1 MLYVGIDIGGTFTDC
16 AIIDDRGEI
25 VTIAKVPSYPED
37 PSQAVISV
45 LEVAAGNLKMVIGDF
60 IAQAQVVMHGC
71 TVATNAMVE
80 RKGAKSGLLTT
91 RGHEDAIFI
100 GRVTQKVAGL
110 SEREIVHQSRLSK
123 AEPPVIDPSCIRG
136 IPERID
142 SQGEVVAPLDM
153 EAAELAAQEL
163 VGSGV
168 ESIAVSLLWSFLN
181 TSHETRIK
189 EMLAAKYPHIFVTI
203 SSEVAPLMGEY
214 ERTVTAALSAYLRPQ
229 VVGYIEKLEARL
241 RDLGFSRQLLISH
254 CMGGLT
260 TVDEVRHRP
269 LLTMDSGPAG
279 GVLGAQFFGKLY
291 GEPNIIGTD
300 MGGTTFDVSLIRGG
314 EASLDEEPVIDK
326 YTFLT
331 PKIAIQSIGAGGGSI
346 LWANE
351 DGLLQVGPQSAG
363 ATPGPACYGAGGTEA
378 TVTDVDLFLGY
389 LNPDYFLGGR
399 TKLKKSLAEVALKRL
414 AEKLGMEPVQAASG
428 AFRLVNSRMA
438 DLSRR
443 VTIEQGYDARDFALF
458 SFGGAGPVHCA
469 FYGKEL
475 GVKAIYIP
483 SFATVFSAL
492 GMLTGGIV
500 HSYELSCPLKIPLSA
515 KDIRAIDDIY
525 RRLEARIHSQFP
537 QDGREGEEINITRF
551 IYMKYGLQ
559 PRALAIPLRNGGA
572 GGLDEEA
579 LSAMFETRYASI
591 YGPGSGFKQAGIE
604 ILKCRVDGSY
614 TSTAPT
620 LARESS
626 QGEADPS
633 VALKLQRDA
642 YFEEAGG
649 FVTVP
654 VYEGERLRWGNLLVG
669 PCIVERMGDTIVI
682 PPHTQAELDEFRNVR
697 ISGLENSPRGQ

>member
-25 VTIAKVPSYPED
+25 VTIAKAPSYPQD

-45 LEVAAGNLKMVIGDF
+45 LEEAARNLGLGMGDF
-60 IAQAQVVMHGC
+60 IAQTQVVMHGC
-71 TVATNAMVE
+71 TVATNAMIE
-80 RKGAKSGLLTT
+80 RKGAKTGLLTT

-110 SEREIVHQSRLSK
+110 SEREIVHQSRLNK

-142 SQGEVVAPLDM
+142 SLGQVVAPLDM
-153 EAAELAAQEL
+153 KATEKAAREL

-181 TSHETRIK
+181 TSHEIRIK
-189 EMLAAKYPHIFVTI
+189 EMLAAKYPDIFVTI

-214 ERTVTAALSAYLRPQ
+214 ERTVTAALSAYLRPS
-229 VVGYIEKLEARL
+229 VVSYLEKLETRL

-254 CMGGLT
+254 SMGGLT
-260 TVDEVRHRP
+260 TVEEVRHRP

-346 LWANE
+346 LWADD

-378 TVTDVDLFLGY
+378 TVTDADLFLGY

-399 TKLKKSLAEVALKRL
+399 TKLQKGLAEEALGRL
-414 AEKLGMEPVQAASG
+414 AGKLGMEPVQAASG

-500 HSYELSCPLKIPLSA
+500 HSYELSCPLKMPLSSQ
-515 KDIRAIDDIY
+515 DIGAIEDIY
-525 RRLEARIHSQFP
+525 RRLETRLEGQFV
-537 QDGREGEEINITRF
+537 QDGRQGEEITVNRF

-559 PRALAIPLRNGGA
+559 PRALAIPLSNGG
-572 GGLDEEA
+572 GGSLDESA
-579 LSAMFETRYASI
+579 LTDMFEARYASI
-591 YGPGSGFKQAGIE
+591 YGEGSGFKQAGIE

-614 TSTAPT
+614 ASTTPT
-620 LARESS
+620 LARESDRA
-626 QGEADPS
+626 EPDPAA
-633 VALKLQRDA
+633 ALKLHRDA
-642 YFEEAGG
+642 YFEDAGG

-654 VYEGERLRWGNLLVG
+654 VYEGEGLRWGNVLQG

-682 PPHTQAELDEFRNVR
+682 PPHTRAELDEFKNVR
-697 ISGLENSPRGQ
+697 IGGPE